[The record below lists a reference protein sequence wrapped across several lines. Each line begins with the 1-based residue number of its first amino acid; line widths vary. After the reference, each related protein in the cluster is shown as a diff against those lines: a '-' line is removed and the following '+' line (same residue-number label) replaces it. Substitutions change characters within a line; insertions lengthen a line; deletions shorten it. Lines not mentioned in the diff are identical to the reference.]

1 MCFRIIC
8 MKHHFPSSALT
19 QYDLSDIEHRHW
31 YLWYRSCAVQWFYV
45 LNMSIRC
52 GYWQNYHH
60 RKIMFCSSQWYDVN
74 HKVQKLQLVTEFRG
88 PQWLSCSDLYCIAK
102 ITTIVKANSPQHTY
116 KNNTDDSLNQLMCWV
131 RHLVRKTFALSRQ
144 IIELVSHDGCQMW
157 LHILNWK

>member
-52 GYWQNYHH
+52 GYWQNYYH

-74 HKVQKLQLVTEFRG
+74 HNPQVYKHKLHKVTKFCG

-102 ITTIVKANSPQHTY
+102 ITTIAKANYPNIILKIT
-116 KNNTDDSLNQLMCWV
+116 LM
-131 RHLVRKTFALSRQ
+131 LVWTNLCVGKTLGQ
-144 IIELVSHDGCQMW
+144 KDVCIE
-157 LHILNWK
+157 